1 MRYLDRVTTV
11 SDNRAP
17 LAAIGAVSAVA
28 LAFLVWLIYFN
39 QTQVFDP
46 EAVAFLPAVNA
57 GLNAASAVC
66 LALGVAAVRAG
77 ALERHKKLMLAAFG
91 FSALFLVSYL
101 VYHSAHGD
109 TKFMGEGLVRPVYF
123 FVLISHIGLSFIALP
138 MILTTFFFSLTERVA
153 AHKKIARFTFPLWM
167 YVSVTGVLIFVLLKG
182 WG

>member
-1 MRYLDRVTTV
+1 VSTAAQSPSDRT
-11 SDNRAP
+11 P
-17 LAAIGAVSAVA
+17 LLVIGAVSAVA

-39 QTQVFDP
+39 DSQLFDP

-66 LALGVAAVRAG
+66 LALGVAAIRAG
-77 ALERHKKLMLAAFG
+77 ARERHKTLMLAAFG

-109 TKFMGEGLVRPVYF
+109 TKFLGQGLVRPVYF
-123 FVLISHIGLSFIALP
+123 FVLISHIGLSFFALP
-138 MILTTFFFSLTERVA
+138 MILTTFWFSLTNRFA
-153 AHKKIARFTFPLWM
+153 RHKKLARFTFPIWM

-182 WG
+182 FG